1 VQVTG
6 LELRKRASAKSA
18 KLGSLTKIKAAFVPD
33 AIEQSWQ
40 SSNMQ
45 LVAAPG
51 FCANRTA

>member
-18 KLGSLTKIKAAFVPD
+18 KLDPLPKIKTAFVTD

-40 SSNMQ
+40 SSKMQ
-45 LVAAPG
+45 LVSAAG
-51 FCANRTA
+51 FSANRTT